1 MIFIFFEIVYKRV
14 IKTMSEMYSMF
25 KTKFI
30 ATFPGKEL
38 PDMDKGVKGYYN
50 DVFTLG
56 SSLLSYEDAKYYM
69 EIEND
74 LSELIDEDKVFF
86 IVGATIKGED
96 PYLYTCGGMGS
107 YAYSMN
113 MLVYLPTDDKFYIYS
128 NMLCGDESCDGPGGV
143 INHKIHEYDDWV
155 KLPGNE
161 AILEKILLYS
171 KFDF

>member
-1 MIFIFFEIVYKRV
+1 
-14 IKTMSEMYSMF
+14 MSGMKDMF
-25 KTKFI
+25 KTKFS
-30 ATFPGKEL
+30 ATFPDKEL
-38 PDMDKGVKGYYN
+38 PVMKKGVKGYYN
-50 DVFTLG
+50 KLYTLDG
-56 SSLLSYEDAKYYM
+56 LLLSSKDAKYYM
-69 EIEND
+69 EIKND
-74 LSELIDEDKVFF
+74 LSEMINEDKVFF
-86 IVGATIKGED
+86 IVGASEEEED
-96 PYLYTCGGMGS
+96 WTKYTCGGMGS